1 MQTTRPLTLGEFL
14 VAKQSDFP
22 FATGELSALLS
33 SIRLAAKVVNREINK
48 AGLADVLGD
57 DGNDNVQGERQMK
70 LDVYANDTFARALR
84 SRGEVCGMASEEEED
99 FIAFNDPIHAN
110 AKYVVLIDP
119 LDGSS
124 NIDVNVSI
132 GTIFSIYRRV
142 TPVGTPVQLEDFLQP
157 GNQQVAAG
165 YITYGSS
172 TMLVYTT
179 GHGVNGFTLDPS
191 IGVFSLSHPN
201 MQCPETGIIYSINEG
216 NYVHFP
222 EGVKQY
228 IKYCQ
233 AIDVATNRPYTSRYI
248 GSLVS
253 DFHRNLIKGG
263 IYIYP
268 TGTKSPQGKLRLLY
282 ECNPLAFIIEQA
294 GGKATDG
301 YQRILDLTPSAL
313 HQRVPFF
320 IGSTKMVEDAEG
332 FLAGTPAP

>member
-1 MQTTRPLTLGEFL
+1 
-14 VAKQSDFP
+14 
-22 FATGELSALLS
+22 
-33 SIRLAAKVVNREINK
+33 
-48 AGLADVLGD
+48 
-57 DGNDNVQGERQMK
+57 
-70 LDVYANDTFARALR
+70 
-84 SRGEVCGMASEEEED
+84 
-99 FIAFNDPIHAN
+99 
-110 AKYVVLIDP
+110 
-119 LDGSS
+119 
-124 NIDVNVSI
+124 
-132 GTIFSIYRRV
+132 
-142 TPVGTPVQLEDFLQP
+142 
-157 GNQQVAAG
+157 
-165 YITYGSS
+165 
-172 TMLVYTT
+172 MLVYTT

-201 MQCPETGIIYSINEG
+201 MQSPETGVIYSINEG

-263 IYIYP
+263 VYIYP

-301 YQRILDLTPSAL
+301 YRRILDLTPSAL

>member
-1 MQTTRPLTLGEFL
+1 
-14 VAKQSDFP
+14 
-22 FATGELSALLS
+22 
-33 SIRLAAKVVNREINK
+33 
-48 AGLADVLGD
+48 
-57 DGNDNVQGERQMK
+57 
-70 LDVYANDTFARALR
+70 
-84 SRGEVCGMASEEEED
+84 MASEEEED
-99 FIAFNDPIHAN
+99 FIAFNDPMHAN

-201 MQCPETGIIYSINEG
+201 MQSPETGVIYSINEG

-263 IYIYP
+263 VYIYP

-301 YQRILDLTPSAL
+301 YRRILDLTPSAL